1 MTRQPFSTTE
11 RLCCLRLIRSE
22 NVGPITY
29 RELLKRFGSAEAAL
43 KQVPHL
49 ARRGGRSRIRLCS
62 IDDAKREI
70 SAIEKIGARLVCL
83 GEPDYP
89 PILSRIDDAPPTLSI
104 IGHDHLLTQ
113 PMIAVVGARNA
124 STNGRLLAEQLARDL
139 SAAGFP
145 VVSGLARGIDTAA
158 HRGALQSA
166 NYPGGG
172 TIAIVAGG
180 IDVVYPSENKNLYD
194 QIREQGVVIA
204 EQPPGTEPQA
214 RHFPRR
220 NRIISGLARGVLVVE
235 AAPGSGS
242 LITAQLAVD
251 QGREVF
257 AIPGSPLDARARGGN
272 ELIRNGATLVEKAD
286 DIIFALRGL
295 SGHPDEIFEPGHLF
309 DSSAPQGSLF
319 DFNSVPYQEDI
330 HEISGEDIL
339 NLLSTNP
346 VPLDSLI
353 TDLGKSAAMVQ
364 AGLLELELAGRIQRH
379 PGNHISLAFES
390 GDLLG

>member
-1 MTRQPFSTTE
+1 MTPQNFSATE

-62 IDDAKREI
+62 IEDAKREI
-70 SAIEKIGARLVCL
+70 AAIEKIGAKLVCL

-104 IGHDHLLTQ
+104 IGHSHLLTQ

-166 NYPGGG
+166 SYPGGG
-172 TIAIVAGG
+172 TVAVVAGG
-180 IDVVYPSENKNLYD
+180 VDIVYPSENKNLYD

-220 NRIISGLARGVLVVE
+220 NRIISGLARGVLVIE

-330 HEISGEDIL
+330 NEISGEDIL